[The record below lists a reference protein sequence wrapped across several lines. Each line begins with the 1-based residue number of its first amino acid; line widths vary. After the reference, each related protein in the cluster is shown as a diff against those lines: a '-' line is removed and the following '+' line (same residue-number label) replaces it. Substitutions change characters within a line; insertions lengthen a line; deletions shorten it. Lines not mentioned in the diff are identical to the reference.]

1 MPRPCFSVAL
11 EYLCML
17 ALTVGLCSLLPG
29 IPAAHA
35 EDGPGEEA
43 VKAAFVYNFTKF
55 VDWPEAAL
63 PATGNA
69 LTLCVFGNRP
79 LSGRLEAL
87 QGKTTQGREIRVIVA
102 PEERDQ
108 CQLVFIGQTDAR
120 ALRAIVQPLSGRPV
134 LTVGDH
140 EDFIGLGGIIG
151 LKLSAGR
158 IRFDINLQA
167 ARASGL
173 HINSQLLQLADRVLQ

>member
-1 MPRPCFSVAL
+1 MPRPCSSLVRECL
-11 EYLCML
+11 RML
-17 ALTVGLCSLLPG
+17 ALTAGLWSMLPG
-29 IPAAHA
+29 IAPAHT

-55 VDWPEAAL
+55 VEWPEAAL
-63 PATGNA
+63 PATGSA
-69 LTLCVFGNRP
+69 LTLCVFGSRP
-79 LSGRLEAL
+79 LSGRLEGL
-87 QGKTTQGREIRVIVA
+87 QGKPTQGRTIRVVVA
-102 PEERDQ
+102 PEARDQ
-108 CQLVFIGQTDAR
+108 CQLVFIGQTDAHG
-120 ALRAIVQPLSGRPV
+120 LRAVLQPLSGRPV

-140 EDFIGLGGIIG
+140 DDFIGLGGIIG